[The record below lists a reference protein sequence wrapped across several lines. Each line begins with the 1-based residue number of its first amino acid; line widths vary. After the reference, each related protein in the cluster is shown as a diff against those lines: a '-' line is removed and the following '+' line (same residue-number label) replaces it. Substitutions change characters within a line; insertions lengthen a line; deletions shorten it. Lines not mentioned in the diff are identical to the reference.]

1 MTQNKNDR
9 LDIIEK
15 SIIDVL
21 KLLGNLQQQISGHT
35 EILKLM
41 TNYEEE

>member
-1 MTQNKNDR
+1 MENKIKNIYASIKDIVEVMELLQN
-9 LDIIEK
+9 
-15 SIIDVL
+15 
-21 KLLGNLQQQISGHT
+21 QISGHT

>member
-1 MTQNKNDR
+1 MNDE
-9 LDIIEK
+9 LENIYSSIK
-15 SIIDVL
+15 SIVEVMEI
-21 KLLGNLQQQISGHT
+21 LQKQISGHT

>member
-1 MTQNKNDR
+1 MNNEIEDIQLAIKN
-9 LDIIEK
+9 IVE
-15 SIIDVL
+15 VME
-21 KLLGNLQQQISGHT
+21 LLQKQISGHT

>member
-1 MTQNKNDR
+1 MNNE
-9 LDIIEK
+9 LEDIYS
-15 SIIDVL
+15 SIKGIVEVMEI
-21 KLLGNLQQQISGHT
+21 LQKQISGHT

>member
-1 MTQNKNDR
+1 MNNEIEDIYSSIKGIVEVMEILQN
-9 LDIIEK
+9 
-15 SIIDVL
+15 
-21 KLLGNLQQQISGHT
+21 QISGHT

>member
-1 MTQNKNDR
+1 MENELEEIYAYIKG
-9 LDIIEK
+9 IVEVMEI
-15 SIIDVL
+15 
-21 KLLGNLQQQISGHT
+21 LQKQISGHT

>member
-1 MTQNKNDR
+1 MENEIKN
-9 LDIIEK
+9 IYT
-15 SIIDVL
+15 SIKGIVEVME
-21 KLLGNLQQQISGHT
+21 LLQKQISGHT